1 MQESSDKLSR
11 RIASKA
17 KNRARHCSILGAN
30 YRVVNICGELF
41 SLYYTTVMF
50 DEHKI

>member
-1 MQESSDKLSR
+1 MQEVADKLSR
-11 RIASKA
+11 RIACKA

-30 YRVVNICGELF
+30 HRVLNICGELF
-41 SLYYTTVMF
+41 SLFYTTVMF